1 MVCSENV
8 LSSKAT
14 WLINGDFKDG
24 YKSLQVLG
32 FFFSVF
38 FFLLWQG

>member
-14 WLINGDFKDG
+14 WLINGDFKDV
-24 YKSLQVLG
+24 YTSLQVLG
-32 FFFSVF
+32 FFFFFLVF
-38 FFLLWQG
+38 FFLL